1 MSKDVERI
9 TQINDQGEIIGGFV
23 AVIRPKQKS
32 AFQRHFTMNQDALRI
47 LAKELTGEQ
56 FKVLMLMLADLDYEN
71 FIQIAQADI
80 AETLGMQKTNV
91 SRAVRALLDVG
102 VIFEGPKVGRSKTYR
117 LNEQFGWKGTVTNH
131 KRHSK
136 TALVSFRAAGFKEP
150 AAGGQSGL
158 RVNVLTMIV
167 YPALLFLPH
176 VSSMRCRIGQT
187 PQNDVID
194 VIRNL
199 CPIIS
204 KTSELP
210 RFRQRLER
218 NRKPSGENPR
228 PPSL

>member
-91 SRAVRALLDVG
+91 SRAGTLHAISSGLSILHCSLPPQNPLRVLLPD
-102 VIFEGPKVGRSKTYR
+102 
-117 LNEQFGWKGTVTNH
+117 LQND
-131 KRHSK
+131 
-136 TALVSFRAAGFKEP
+136 RAATVP
-150 AAGGQSGL
+150 AA
-158 RVNVLTMIV
+158 
-167 YPALLFLPH
+167 P
-176 VSSMRCRIGQT
+176 
-187 PQNDVID
+187 
-194 VIRNL
+194 
-199 CPIIS
+199 
-204 KTSELP
+204 
-210 RFRQRLER
+210 
-218 NRKPSGENPR
+218 
-228 PPSL
+228 

>member
-131 KRHSK
+131 KKALK

-167 YPALLFLPH
+167 YPALLFAACQFDA
-176 VSSMRCRIGQT
+176 M
-187 PQNDVID
+187 
-194 VIRNL
+194 
-199 CPIIS
+199 
-204 KTSELP
+204 
-210 RFRQRLER
+210 
-218 NRKPSGENPR
+218 
-228 PPSL
+228 